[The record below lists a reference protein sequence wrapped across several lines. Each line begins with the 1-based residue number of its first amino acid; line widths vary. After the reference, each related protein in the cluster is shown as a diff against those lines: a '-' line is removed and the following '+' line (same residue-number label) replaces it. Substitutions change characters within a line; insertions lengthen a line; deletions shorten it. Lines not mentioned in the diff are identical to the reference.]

1 MVPPSLRSVGVGAG
15 STNSREVRS
24 FPTVSTQQPD
34 PLLQPSAAIVVPVF
48 NDWESFE
55 RLLGELDDVA
65 GNLAAKVSVLA
76 VDDGSLVPP
85 PELPTDG
92 YRNLARVELVR
103 LRCNLG
109 HQRAIAIGLAECARL
124 DRFTHV
130 VVMDADGEDRP
141 TDVGEL
147 LAESLRRPTEI
158 VVACRARRSEGA
170 RFSAAYLVYKL
181 FFRLLTGRT
190 IDFGN
195 FSVLP
200 MAAVR
205 RLVSMP
211 ECWNHLA
218 ATIVKSRIPLVRL
231 ATARGTRYAGRSTM
245 NLVALVVHGF
255 SAFSVFI
262 ETAITRL
269 LLFFGCTSVLA
280 VAAALVAVGLRF
292 GTDLAIPGWAT
303 NVFGLSLVVFFQSLT
318 LASVVLFSVLS
329 SRSSVPF
336 LVGRQGDDFVQERR
350 ELFVRSPHGV

>member
-1 MVPPSLRSVGVGAG
+1 M
-15 STNSREVRS
+15 
-24 FPTVSTQQPD
+24 
-34 PLLQPSAAIVVPVF
+34 AIVVPVF
-48 NDWESFE
+48 DDWDSFV
-55 RLLGELDDVA
+55 RLLGELDAVA
-65 GNLAAKVSVLA
+65 DNLTARLSVVA
-76 VDDGSLVPP
+76 VDDGSLVQPP
-85 PELPTDG
+85 ALPTGG
-92 YRNLARVELVR
+92 YRNLDGVELVR

-124 DRFTHV
+124 DRFSHV

-141 TDVGEL
+141 ADVGVL
-147 LAESLRRPTEI
+147 LAESLRRPGEI
-158 VVACRARRSEGA
+158 VVAYRAQRSEGGGFRA
-170 RFSAAYLVYKL
+170 SYLVYKL
-181 FFRLLTGRT
+181 FFRLLTGRA

-200 MAAVR
+200 MEAVR

-218 ATIVKSRIPLVRL
+218 ATIVKSRVAVARV
-231 ATARGTRYAGRSTM
+231 ATMRGTRYAGRSTM
-245 NLVALVVHGF
+245 NLVSLVVHGF

-269 LLFFGCTSVLA
+269 LLFFGFTSVLA
-280 VAAALVAVGLRF
+280 VAAALVAVALRF

-318 LASVVLFSVLS
+318 LAAVVLFSVLS

-336 LVGRQGDDFVQERR
+336 LVGRQGEDFVQERR
-350 ELFVRSPHGV
+350 ELFARSSHGV